1 MSRYKVGIA
10 HRFLGEFGLI
20 PKKGCALRT
29 NQLDLVPKLYLGTPL
44 AAKLRFD
51 LVPKLYLGTQGVA
64 RLCLVKLK
72 TEFR

>member
-1 MSRYKVGIA
+1 VSRYKVGIA
-10 HRFLGEFGLI
+10 HRFLGEFGLV

-29 NQLDLVPKLYLGTPL
+29 NQL
-44 AAKLRFD
+44 D